1 MRKKVSPKNK
11 KERANRLKTLRKIS
25 RLSRPEITKN
35 YGISYANFQNWE
47 NARFNGLSE
56 EGAQRMIDAC
66 KMVGVEATLA
76 WLMYGVE
83 PGPVVTEKFYIKDN
97 PVLALTAI
105 ANLSE
110 SDDMINIARELIL
123 FKQNY
128 QGKVLALFVEDD
140 GMEPSYLIGECVAGK
155 ALRGED
161 ILQLVNQDCIVEV
174 NGKLWLRHLRVGS
187 ETQRF
192 DLICNNPRTTK
203 STIKNAQVTCAA
215 PILWVRRRAVV

>member
-1 MRKKVSPKNK
+1 MRRKVTFLDKKGRS
-11 KERANRLKTLRKIS
+11 NRLKTLRKIS
-25 RLSRPEITKN
+25 RLSRPEIAKN
-35 YGISYANFQNWE
+35 YDISYANFQNWE

-56 EGAQRMIDAC
+56 DGAQRMLDAC

-76 WLMYGVE
+76 WLMYGSE

-105 ANLSE
+105 ANLDE
-110 SDDMINIARELIL
+110 SDDMINIARELLL

-128 QGKVLALFVEDD
+128 QGQVLALFVEDD

-155 ALRGED
+155 VLRGED

-174 NGKLWLRHLRVGS
+174 DGKLWLRHLHAGS
-187 ETQRF
+187 EAGRF
-192 DLICNNPRTTK
+192 DLVCNNPHTTK
-203 STIKNAQVTCAA
+203 PAIKNVQVTHAA
-215 PILWVRRRAVV
+215 PVIWVRRRAVV